1 MHSLTQ
7 QKLSIVQNQHT
18 VLVLAQGGK
27 GLLSVLDTQCWCWL
41 KTARAAEHTRIC
53 WETAAVA
60 SPLNAKDAWLRSP
73 VKAFPRRLGCCSSV
87 GGTLTR
93 VCKALV

>member
-18 VLVLAQGGK
+18 VLVLAQDGRE
-27 GLLSVLDTQCWCWL
+27 LLSALESA
-41 KTARAAEHTRIC
+41 K
-53 WETAAVA
+53 ETAAVA
-60 SPLNAKDAWLRSP
+60 SPLNAKDGSGVRSQP
-73 VKAFPRRLGCCSSV
+73 FLGGWGYGSV
-87 GGTLTR
+87 GGPLAR